1 MPSWITPEKR
11 AAIDDLI
18 EKGFKTNSIVRM
30 LDTTKETVRGRR
42 FKLGMPNDRP
52 QAQPDQFTTY
62 ESIASTGYNGV
73 NTPTVKPRVRVRA
86 SSVPIGTNTAYD
98 PGSDGGIVPSG
109 NVTRVVVVA
118 DTHTNPNLQ
127 NHRASHIGK
136 FVADHAPDYLV
147 HLGDWAD
154 WEFASR
160 FEDWSSLHGRERS
173 PFKDELDDF
182 VSFVER
188 LSTPIAH
195 MSKPP
200 KLVTTLGNHDERVWL
215 FENTHPEME
224 GMMWAELEA
233 ALGDWKI
240 YPFKQYAFVGGVG
253 FTHVPINKMGKPYG
267 GRTSANQIANDASFS
282 IVYGHTHEQHY
293 INRPKLGPSNAVS
306 IFNCPAALPQGYVKP
321 YAMLATTG
329 WSYGVSTL
337 EISDGRILS
346 HAVTSMELLE
356 RRYGG
361 SL

>member
-215 FENTHPEME
+215 FENTHPECE

-233 ALGDWKI
+233 ALSEWEV
-240 YPFKQYAFVGGVG
+240 YPYRQYAFINGVG
-253 FTHVPINKMGKPYG
+253 FTHAPHNAAGKPYMG
-267 GRTSANQIANDASFS
+267 KVPENQIANDASFS
-282 IVYGHTHEQHY
+282 VVSGHTHKSAY
-293 INRPKLGPSNAVS
+293 RTVPKLGPQNQITVL
-306 IFNCPAALPQGYVKP
+306 NPGCALPQGYIKP
-321 YAMLATTG
+321 YAALSMTG
-329 WSYGVSTL
+329 WSWGVGTL
-337 EISDGRILS
+337 DICDGRIVAHS
-346 HAVTSMELLE
+346 IISMSELD
-356 RRYGG
+356 RRYG
-361 SL
+361 